1 MLTLHILAYQLMISV
16 HQMTAAVAYQ
26 ALDPSHEVLGSVAE
40 NSDQLVLLVLASQLV
55 RDSKP
60 MPYGCVVTPV
70 PCGCVVVGM
79 LLQDTDQKLSPYQE
93 RMKHLKEIQRKT
105 LEERKRIEEQV
116 CQGQD
121 CVSGAYCYF
130 IPRLEQIDKK
140 HR

>member
-1 MLTLHILAYQLMISV
+1 M
-16 HQMTAAVAYQ
+16 
-26 ALDPSHEVLGSVAE
+26 
-40 NSDQLVLLVLASQLV
+40 LASQLV

-60 MPYGCVVTPV
+60 IPCGYVVTPV

-121 CVSGAYCYF
+121 CVSEAYCYF
-130 IPRLEQIDKK
+130 FPRLEQIGKK